1 MELNTHL
8 KLNSELNGKV
18 VELAKGYAKVEQ
30 LTTELMVAD
39 AEGLV
44 HGGFTFCAADF
55 AAMACVNDPY
65 VVLAK
70 GDTKFLAPIKC
81 GQTVIYEAKMLESE
95 GRKSTIEV
103 IATVDENVVFKG
115 KFNTVT
121 LDSHILG

>member
-18 VELAKGYAKVEQ
+18 VELKEGYAKVEQ

-39 AEGLV
+39 EKGLV

-70 GDTKFLAPIKC
+70 SDSKFLAPIKC

-95 GRKSTIEV
+95 GRKSLVEV
-103 IATVDENVVFKG
+103 IATVDENIVFKG
-115 KFNTVT
+115 RFNTVT

>member
-95 GRKSTIEV
+95 GRKSLIEV

-115 KFNTVT
+115 RFNTVT

>member
-8 KLNSELNGKV
+8 KLNNELNGKV
-18 VELAKGYAKVEQ
+18 VELGEGYAKVEQ

-39 AEGLV
+39 EQGLI

-70 GDTKFLAPIKC
+70 GDTKFLAPIKL
-81 GQTVIYEAKMLESE
+81 GQTVVYEAKILESE

-103 IATVDENVVFKG
+103 VATVQENAVFKG
-115 KFNTVT
+115 TFSTVT

>member
-95 GRKSTIEV
+95 GRKSLIEV

>member
-18 VELAKGYAKVEQ
+18 VELKEGYAKVEQ
-30 LTTELMVAD
+30 ETREFMVAD
-39 AEGLV
+39 EKGLV